1 MRNPEDQE
9 SNLDKPIIPLKA
21 IVAELLEGDKS
32 LFDPLI
38 PAVIEA
44 WGRAVPESLRRG
56 MTMEGIRE
64 GTLHLSVTNPVIGQQ
79 FQFLK
84 ESVREKMNTL
94 LGEMVVQRIMV
105 KAGPPLALP
114 PPGKKGSRSRAK
126 G

>member
-1 MRNPEDQE
+1 MPK
-9 SNLDKPIIPLKA
+9 LDKPVIPLKA

-32 LFDPLI
+32 LVDPLI

-64 GTLHLSVTNPVIGQQ
+64 GTLHLAVTNPVIGQH

-94 LGEMVVQRIMV
+94 LGETVVKRIMV
-105 KAGPPLALP
+105 KAGPPLAQTP
-114 PPGKKGSRSRAK
+114 PTRKKNSRFKDK